1 MGSISLWQDELGT
14 SEVGDISRLTNG
26 ALEGRCETDVAVV
39 GGGITGT
46 AVALWLA
53 RSGMQVRV
61 LEGRQ
66 IAAGA
71 SGRNGGLITGTTG
84 EKYAS
89 LVARK
94 GHDTARRLWT
104 FHTRNAKLAEGVV
117 EELANAG
124 WDCGYRHDG
133 ILGLAASEHELAE
146 IIASAALLKQ
156 DGWGAEIVER
166 GDLPQRLRAT
176 YYGGIY
182 HAQAGE
188 LQPARFVSGLAFLAQ
203 NAGAIFHNGSP
214 VNEVALNK
222 DGVLLRTPRGD
233 LRARVLVLATNAWL
247 SEIGGLLGAT
257 WLSRCITPTRGQVI
271 ATEPIDERIF
281 PCPCSANEGY
291 QYWRQLSDG
300 RLVVGGWR
308 NQSFATETTTNE
320 TPGEEVQRHL
330 DAFVHETLDL
340 KSVRVTHRWAG
351 IMAFSADGL
360 PLVGRLSG
368 TQHCYISGGYTGH
381 GNASALQAAYII
393 SELVQGRTHP
403 ESDLFDPARFYEH

>member
-1 MGSISLWQDELGT
+1 LGSISLWQDELGT
-14 SEVGDISRLTNG
+14 SAVGDISRLTNG
-26 ALEGRCETDVAVV
+26 ALEGLCETDVAVV

-104 FHTRNAKLAEGVV
+104 FHTHNAKLAEGVV
-117 EELANAG
+117 AELVNAG

-203 NAGAIFHNGSP
+203 NAGAIFHDGSP
-214 VNEVALNK
+214 VYEVVLNK
-222 DGVLLRTPRGD
+222 DGVLLRTPCGD

-247 SEIGGLLGAT
+247 PEIGRLLGAT

-368 TQHCYISGGYTGH
+368 PQHCYISGGYTGH